1 VEEGPTDPISGG
13 AGAVVGTMTSM
24 MMGIADFPVA
34 TLKALAIHPDADKK
48 KKAKKDKDSAE
59 SSSSAAASS
68 SNLAL
73 SSTAS
78 RTSLDSKTLAS
89 SSGVSRGSLDKGTPP
104 TTPGSSAAPG
114 AEELTA
120 EPEELS
126 RESTQGSDVST
137 VTSRSEM
144 SRVTSPRGGALAE
157 ALRSLPENSRPRSP
171 SRNRSPS
178 RHGSQSH
185 QRHLSQSGSNPEG
198 THKPEHTHSWSEV
211 NNGPDALDTAFG
223 TGKGLSKIVGAGLKS
238 PMDLLLGVSKGFHNM
253 PKLYGEEVRETGR
266 VTGMKSGLR
275 TAGKVCDGRSSF
287 QPHQANSRLGILL
300 GNV

>member
-1 VEEGPTDPISGG
+1 MEEGPTDPITGG

-48 KKAKKDKDSAE
+48 KKSKKDKDKDGKDDAE
-59 SSSSAAASS
+59 SSSSAAVSS
-68 SNLAL
+68 SNLTL

-78 RTSLDSKTLAS
+78 RTSLDAKTLGS
-89 SSGVSRGSLDKGTPP
+89 SSAVSRGSLDKGTPP
-104 TTPGSSAAPG
+104 TTPGSSVTPRT
-114 AEELTA
+114 ESFTA

-126 RESTQGSDVST
+126 RESTHGSDVST
-137 VTSRSEM
+137 VTSQSEV

-157 ALRSLPENSRPRSP
+157 AMRNLPENSRPRSP
-171 SRNRSPS
+171 SRTRSPS
-178 RHGSQSH
+178 RHGSQSSH
-185 QRHLSQSGSNPEG
+185 RHFSQSSIKADGP
-198 THKPEHTHSWSEV
+198 KPEHTHSWSDI
-211 NNGPDALDTAFG
+211 NTGQDALDTAFG

-275 TAGKVCDGRSSF
+275 TAGKVGSVVF
-287 QPHQANSRLGILL
+287 TRLYTKLTIP
-300 GNV
+300 